1 MGRTNVEWHVRWRY
15 RIWRQTHL
23 AHKAR
28 QVCMCNV
35 VIKDKAVSSVVWHSN
50 NHVTTLH
57 YFCSVHRTSLDGITN
72 LSLQRMQKYEQAS
85 PCYVWEALAD
95 HCLWRGAPSQLVTLQ
110 PTWLKGRMQHALHT
124 SQNKYSDNRHSQN
137 WKCSS
142 LNVHFFQV
150 FSPVLQSYFFIIL
163 TEVQSVSAL
172 YVHSFA
178 PGEVSALRMIPAIPA
193 GHHISY
199 HHFQKSEMICMTGQD
214 LGLKSAYSYLNW
226 RGHCI
231 FKRFHMCMKE
241 NACAKIWAN
250 SKWTFKFR
258 RGGPKTRPACTCCN
272 MCRNLLPPPPPLT
285 RAKPQ
290 SEASDIK

>member
-110 PTWLKGRMQHALHT
+110 PRWLKGRMQHALHT
-124 SQNKYSDNRHSQN
+124 SHNKDSDNRHSQN

-142 LNVHFFQV
+142 LNVHC
-150 FSPVLQSYFFIIL
+150 
-163 TEVQSVSAL
+163 AL
-172 YVHSFA
+172 F
-178 PGEVSALRMIPAIPA
+178 
-193 GHHISY
+193 
-199 HHFQKSEMICMTGQD
+199 
-214 LGLKSAYSYLNW
+214 
-226 RGHCI
+226 
-231 FKRFHMCMKE
+231 
-241 NACAKIWAN
+241 
-250 SKWTFKFR
+250 FKFSHQSCSPIFSSFWLIT
-258 RGGPKTRPACTCCN
+258 GTAKTGNVLLSTCTVHFFSSFLTSPAVLFSHHSDWSTECERTLRPLICP
-272 MCRNLLPPPPPLT
+272 RWG
-285 RAKPQ
+285 
-290 SEASDIK
+290 